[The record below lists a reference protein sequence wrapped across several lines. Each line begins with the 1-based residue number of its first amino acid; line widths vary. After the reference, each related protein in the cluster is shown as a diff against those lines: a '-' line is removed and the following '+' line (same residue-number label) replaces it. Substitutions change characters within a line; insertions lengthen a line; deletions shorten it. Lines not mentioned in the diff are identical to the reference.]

1 MFNLNQNKMII
12 LGFIGPQEVLIVLIV
27 LIVVLIPLIGMWKLF
42 EKANKPGWAA
52 IIPIYNLVIFM
63 EIIGKPWWWLL
74 LWLIPYLNIIWI
86 IWGWNLMVKSF
97 GKTEAFTIGV
107 ILLSII
113 FIPILGFGDSK
124 YIGPA
129 GLQNIDELQ

>member
-1 MFNLNQNKMII
+1 MNQILNFVL
-12 LGFIGPQEVLIVLIV
+12 LGFIGPQEIIIIFIMLFLI
-27 LIVVLIPLIGMWKLF
+27 LIPLIAMWKLF
-42 EKANKPGWAA
+42 EKANQPGWAA
-52 IIPIYNLVIFM
+52 IIPIYNLIVFM
-63 EIIGKPWWWLL
+63 EIIGKPWWWIF
-74 LWLIPYLNIIWI
+74 LWMIPSLNFIWI

-97 GKTEAFTIGV
+97 GKSEGFTVGV

-129 GLQNIDELQ
+129 GLKQ

>member
-1 MFNLNQNKMII
+1 MIPSLN
-12 LGFIGPQEVLIVLIV
+12 F
-27 LIVVLIPLIGMWKLF
+27 
-42 EKANKPGWAA
+42 
-52 IIPIYNLVIFM
+52 
-63 EIIGKPWWWLL
+63 
-74 LWLIPYLNIIWI
+74 IWI

-97 GKTEAFTIGV
+97 GKSEGFTVGV

-129 GLQNIDELQ
+129 GLKQ